1 MAYTQEQRLAAYS
14 IFLET
19 GSMTE
24 VVKRTK
30 IAEKTLFR
38 WKKKENWDGLIK
50 QFKDKVRAKLE
61 ERGIEKFVIE
71 DENLL
76 GVARI
81 LFLMGYNSVRPT
93 ITDEE
98 GNKIPNP
105 GRVLPRSISDVTTLL
120 TKAMSIQ
127 TEVLGRTKR
136 EEPNLDITEEQR
148 DAIYKVLLG
157 KRDYYGDEERRKA
170 AEEFRNRQTQ
180 SSSEIPL

>member
-1 MAYTQEQRLAAYS
+1 MAHTQEERLNAYS

-19 GSMTE
+19 GSMEE
-24 VVKRTK
+24 VIKRTN
-30 IAEKTLFR
+30 IASMTLYR
-38 WKKKENWDGLIK
+38 WKKKENWDGLVK

-61 ERGIEKFVIE
+61 AQGIDRFVIK

-76 GVARI
+76 GVGRI
-81 LFLMGYNSVRPT
+81 LFQMGYNSIRPT

-136 EEPNLDITEEQR
+136 EEPDLDITEEQR

-180 SSSEIPL
+180 RSSEIPL